1 MGKVALF
8 ATPNIEPELPW
19 FPTEHEIQRHGRVA
33 MQELHDLREVSRQID
48 NSTREKVAVLVSV
61 LGMKDL
67 ANLCVD
73 CALAEIVKLCERP
86 DVYAVLDAYQQG
98 KTVAKRKVG

>member
-8 ATPNIEPELPW
+8 AIPKVEPALAW
-19 FPTEHEIQRHGRVA
+19 SPTETDIKRYGR
-33 MQELHDLREVSRQID
+33 DLAAQLQSSSEFSRQSDSRI
-48 NSTREKVAVLVSV
+48 REQVAVLVSV

-86 DVYAVLDAYQQG
+86 DVYAVLDAHQRSR
-98 KTVAKRKVG
+98 VAAGRKAC

>member
-8 ATPNIEPELPW
+8 AIPKVEPACPW
-19 FPTEHEIQRHGRVA
+19 QPTEADIKRYGRDLAQQLQWGSEI
-33 MQELHDLREVSRQID
+33 SRQID
-48 NSTREKVAVLVSV
+48 KSTREKVAVLVSV

-86 DVYAVLDAYQQG
+86 DVNAVLDAYQRSPF
-98 KTVAKRKVG
+98 AAERKAG